1 MGIAPA
7 CRSMLITLKASQIR
21 ELKSPMAALVL
32 ELDHLSTYSAVQPPS
47 MERLAPVICAP
58 PSLHRK
64 SASEA
69 TCSTVTNSFVGWAAS
84 GGDDTAPTAPLHT
97 WNGCTDRMEGGGQV
111 DREYRVPLIDWK
123 FLDWRDVL
131 DARVINEH
139 IDAAERLLG
148 KRDHLGDFARLS
160 HVRGRI
166 DSLHP
171 E

>member
-1 MGIAPA
+1 M
-7 CRSMLITLKASQIR
+7 RR
-21 ELKSPMAALVL
+21 
-32 ELDHLSTYSAVQPPS
+32 
-47 MERLAPVICAP
+47 
-58 PSLHRK
+58 
-64 SASEA
+64 
-69 TCSTVTNSFVGWAAS
+69 S
-84 GGDDTAPTAPLHT
+84 GGDDAAPTAPLHT

-171 E
+171 EIILDRGSFLLNVGRHADAIKHDVGPGACKRTRTRETYPACRARHNRRLTFQNTHFRFPCWFLAGAPKILFR